1 VIRVLVS
8 ACLLGEPVRYN
19 GEAKTVRD
27 PALARWTAEGRV
39 VSFCPEVAG
48 GLAVPRPP
56 AERIGLRVLTHDGAD
71 VTAEFARGAAL
82 AVAAARQHNAAIAIL
97 KEGSPSC
104 GSSVIGD
111 GTFTRT
117 RIPGKGVAAEAL
129 LAAGIAVYS
138 ENEIDAAAAHLA
150 RLSR

>member
-1 VIRVLVS
+1 VVRVLVS

-19 GEAKTVRD
+19 GESKA
-27 PALARWTAEGRV
+27 ARHPVLDRWIAEGRV
-39 VSFCPEVAG
+39 VPFCPEVAG

-56 AERIGLRVLTHDGAD
+56 AERTGDLVVTRDGTD
-71 VTAEFARGAAL
+71 VTAEFARGAEL
-82 AVAAARQHNAAIAIL
+82 AVAAARQHGAVIAIL
-97 KEGSPSC
+97 KERSPSC
-104 GSSVIGD
+104 GSSSIAD

-117 RIPGKGVAAEAL
+117 RIPGKGLAAEAL

-138 ENEIDAAAAHLA
+138 EDRIDAAAAHLE